1 VSRGERWDGSSTK
14 QFKNFILIIEG
25 AFKRED
31 ENGIKNKLSFVY
43 VVKSRKISFITF
55 NKPFSYY

>member
-1 VSRGERWDGSSTK
+1 MVPPRNNLK
-14 QFKNFILIIEG
+14 IIEG

-43 VVKSRKISFITF
+43 VVKSRKISFITSASF
-55 NKPFSYY
+55 ITLLKCSQYHY